1 MAFLGELIGECFLYI
16 LVGIYALYTTKK
28 DGKQ

>member
-1 MAFLGELIGECFLYI
+1 MALIVEAIGECFLYI

-28 DGKQ
+28 DGK